1 MEKSSYNIAMT
12 SLDHVKLSTK
22 DVIFKDWWTSDV
34 SVAYV
39 PTIANTYYQPVR
51 NCPICTVNNL
61 QPPDNTYVL
70 VDHSLHNYKGG
81 QLWHK
86 YPMRPTRCTITMN
99 TFCSN
104 TFN

>member
-39 PTIANTYYQPVR
+39 PTIANTITNPFGIIAYTTIRAASYDT
-51 NCPICTVNNL
+51 NILCGL
-61 QPPDNTYVL
+61 QDV
-70 VDHSLHNYKGG
+70 
-81 QLWHK
+81 Q
-86 YPMRPTRCTITMN
+86 
-99 TFCSN
+99 
-104 TFN
+104 